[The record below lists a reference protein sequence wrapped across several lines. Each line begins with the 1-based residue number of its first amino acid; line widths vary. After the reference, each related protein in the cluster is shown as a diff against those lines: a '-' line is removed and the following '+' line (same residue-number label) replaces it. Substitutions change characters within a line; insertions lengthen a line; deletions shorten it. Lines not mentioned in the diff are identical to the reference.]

1 MYFSEEE
8 NHFNL
13 FEDYDDDYNRRFFD
27 CSDEG
32 CGINYDNLDEF
43 DKINQGS
50 TDVTES
56 KELSKEST
64 ELKSTQDNE
73 NPNSNL
79 VPFQV
84 KQDSFNVAFKD
95 VFEYETN
102 RQNESI
108 VLIPEPVKEEELKKE
123 IISKSQTGNTISNK
137 SIKENITSDNNK
149 AEEFVGKKRKEN
161 NFSTEKI
168 IKRVRIVVLKAII
181 HFINEKIKLFYNNN
195 IGKGLKEMKFKE
207 IDKTTLSHSKV
218 EYDKEFLNFPLKK
231 ILSWDISGKMT
242 NFLKEH
248 NKNLVEKLLNS
259 ETCSEYFKELFDM
272 TFTQCLEHI
281 QNQKYGVLNG
291 LMGCRKMFEEFCD
304 EKEINDEG
312 YYSNFEE
319 ILLHYQEMI
328 EAKTPRKP
336 RKKNS

>member
-8 NHFNL
+8 GNYSYLNDVYDEEYNIKFV
-13 FEDYDDDYNRRFFD
+13 DSDQIYGKIYDDF
-27 CSDEG
+27 
-32 CGINYDNLDEF
+32 DEF
-43 DKINQGS
+43 EKINQGS
-50 TDVTES
+50 TEATEN
-56 KELSKEST
+56 KDLSKEST
-64 ELKSTQDNE
+64 EFKNTENNE
-73 NPNSNL
+73 NPNTNL
-79 VPFQV
+79 VPFEV
-84 KQDSFNVAFKD
+84 KQESFNVAFKD
-95 VFEYETN
+95 VFKDETN
-102 RQNESI
+102 QPNESI
-108 VLIPEPVKEEELKKE
+108 VLIPEPVKEEELKEE
-123 IISKSQTGNTISNK
+123 ILPKSPTGNAISNK
-137 SIKENITSDNNK
+137 NIKESITNDNNK
-149 AEEFVGKKRKEN
+149 DEEFIGKKRKE

-259 ETCSEYFKELFDM
+259 ETCSEYFRELFDM
-272 TFTQCLEHI
+272 TFNQCLEHI
-281 QNQKYGVLNG
+281 QNPKYTVLNG

-304 EKEINDEG
+304 EKEINNEG

-328 EAKTPRKP
+328 EAKTPRKS